1 MVSVTESHVG
11 AALAFSKIKIEQM
24 LTLKPPSNLNSVI
37 PTPSNALSVQ
47 SNASLDES
55 KSHYYP

>member
-37 PTPSNALSVQ
+37 PTPSNAFSVQ
-47 SNASLDES
+47 SFSSVAENFNN
-55 KSHYYP
+55 